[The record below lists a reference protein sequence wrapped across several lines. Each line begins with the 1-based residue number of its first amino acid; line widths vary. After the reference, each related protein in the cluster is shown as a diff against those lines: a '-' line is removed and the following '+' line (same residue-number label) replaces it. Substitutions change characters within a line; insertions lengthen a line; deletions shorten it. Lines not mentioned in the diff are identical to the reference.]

1 LAAKLVKAG
10 LCRIHTIGTMMPDG
24 QREFDFEARLRA
36 LEKEAKAAQR
46 GAWGK
51 SKRALAKPKT

>member
-1 LAAKLVKAG
+1 
-10 LCRIHTIGTMMPDG
+10 MMPDG

-36 LEKEAKAAQR
+36 LEKEARAAQR

-51 SKRALAKPKT
+51 SKRAAAKPKK